1 MKRLLIILFVI
12 MISLSVL
19 IFSIEYHTFNIKS
32 YEKSYEKYDLFK
44 KTNNSKGEFLEDSR
58 ELIEYIKGGLS
69 NDELAETFN
78 EKEVLHMEDVQN
90 IYTNIRLIKY
100 ICMVLIGTII
110 LYFYIAEDINYLI
123 EQSFRGLLFN
133 YGIVGILIGMILVD
147 FSKYFVYFHL
157 ILFDN
162 DLWILDPKTD
172 LLIQMMPESFFVDMA
187 IKIGL
192 TYIIGVIVI
201 QIILFGVVKLDLIKN
216 K

>member
-1 MKRLLIILFVI
+1 
-12 MISLSVL
+12 
-19 IFSIEYHTFNIKS
+19 
-32 YEKSYEKYDLFK
+32 
-44 KTNNSKGEFLEDSR
+44 
-58 ELIEYIKGGLS
+58 
-69 NDELAETFN
+69 
-78 EKEVLHMEDVQN
+78 
-90 IYTNIRLIKY
+90 
-100 ICMVLIGTII
+100 MVLIGTII

-133 YGIVGILIGMILVD
+133 YGIVGILIGMIFVD

-216 K
+216 R